1 MLSKLYVGLS
11 AQLAYQRRLETV
23 ANNVSNLSTAGY
35 RAEEVSFAS
44 IVSHT
49 SSDPVSF
56 ASKGDNY
63 ISRRQGEMTKT
74 GNPLDI
80 AVTGD
85 AWLGIETPAGR
96 VMTRDGRMT
105 MTPTGELRSV
115 DGYRILDA
123 GGTAIQLNPA
133 AGPPAIARDG
143 AITQG
148 GQQVG
153 AIGLFQI
160 PADAK
165 LTRFE
170 NSGVIPDKPAIAQLD
185 FNAAGIMQGF
195 TERSNVNPVKE
206 LTRMIEL
213 QRSFDAVS
221 TTLNDVEGS
230 LTEAIRSLGGNN

>member
-11 AQLAYQRRLETV
+11 AQLAYQRRLDTV
-23 ANNVSNLSTAGY
+23 ANNISNLSTTGY

-44 IVSHT
+44 IVSHA
-49 SSDPVSF
+49 SADPVSF
-56 ASKGDNY
+56 ASKGDSY
-63 ISRRQGEMTKT
+63 ISRRQGEIVRT
-74 GNPLDI
+74 GNPLDV

-96 VMTRDGRMT
+96 VMTRDGRLT
-105 MTPTGELRSV
+105 MTPTGELRTV
-115 DGYRILDA
+115 NGHRILDA
-123 GGTAIQLNPA
+123 GGTAIQVNPTG
-133 AGPPAIARDG
+133 GPISIARDG
-143 AITQG
+143 TITQG

-160 PADAK
+160 PPDAK

-170 NSGVIPDKPAIAQLD
+170 NSGVIPDKPAVAQLD
-185 FNAAGIMQGF
+185 FNAAGVMQGF

-206 LTRMIEL
+206 MTRMIEL

-221 TTLNDVEGS
+221 TTMNDIEGS
-230 LTEAIRSLGGNN
+230 LTEAIRSLGGSN